1 MKLKKTYNNG
11 ENVSFMGKETYRYT
25 SPLEKLSLELI
36 SSVGLYNLKST
47 Q

>member
-1 MKLKKTYNNG
+1 M
-11 ENVSFMGKETYRYT
+11 VSRMYHVMGKETYTYT

-36 SSVGLYNLKST
+36 SSVRLYNLKST